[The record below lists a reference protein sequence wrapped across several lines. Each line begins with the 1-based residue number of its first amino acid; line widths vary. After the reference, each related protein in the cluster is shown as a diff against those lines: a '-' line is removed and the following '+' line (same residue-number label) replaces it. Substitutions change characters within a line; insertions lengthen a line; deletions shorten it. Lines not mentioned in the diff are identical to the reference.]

1 MSKQSPTRC
10 DDQRQMFLDAAVGIL
25 LLCGFLHV
33 SGIFVDREVI
43 ELTVELDKCAG
54 SEEEEEEEGRF
65 AARQGSRSRPS

>member
-1 MSKQSPTRC
+1 
-10 DDQRQMFLDAAVGIL
+10 MFLDAAVGIL

-54 SEEEEEEEGRF
+54 SEEEEGEEGRF